1 MNRKDPK
8 IAIAKRVAKEFKNN
22 YVVNLGFGLPLLS
35 ARYISPETK
44 VWLHSENGIL
54 GMGLPA
60 EKGQEDPE
68 LIDAG
73 GNYTSLRPG
82 GSYTDCSLSF
92 GIIRGGHVDI
102 SVLGALQV
110 DRQGNLANWMIPDKL
125 YSGMGGAM
133 DLTAGAR
140 KVIVAMKHNLKD
152 GSNKILEYCTLP
164 LTASR
169 EVNLIITELAVIEVT
184 ASGLVLNEISERTS
198 VEEVQNRTGAALT
211 ISRKL
216 KTF

>member
-22 YVVNLGFGLPLLS
+22 YVVNLGVGLPLLS
-35 ARYISPETK
+35 ARYISTGTK

-60 EKGQEDPE
+60 ESGQEDPE

-82 GSYTDCSLSF
+82 GCYTDCSLSF

-110 DRQGNLANWMIPDKL
+110 DRQGNLANWFSPDRL
-125 YSGMGGAM
+125 FSGMGGAM
-133 DLTAGAR
+133 DLTAGAK
-140 KVIVAMKHNLKD
+140 KVIVAMEHNLKD
-152 GSNKILEYCTLP
+152 GSKKILEYCTLP
-164 LTASR
+164 LTASSK
-169 EVNLIITELAVIEVT
+169 VTLIITELAVIEVT
-184 ASGLVLNEISERTS
+184 ASGLILSEISGCSS
-198 VEEVQNRTGAALT
+198 VEEVQTRTGAKLA